1 MSSFSRYSFTPSLK
15 NDLGQSFKMTNKVNT
30 RIRFAVLRNEIDVK
44 THVLQEGERLDSL
57 AQVYLNSSEYWW
69 VIAAAS
75 GIGWNLQIPPGT
87 LLQIPNSISDVV
99 RYLR

>member
-87 LLQIPNSISDVV
+87 FLQIPNSISDVV

>member
-30 RIRFAVLRNEIDVK
+30 RIRFAVIRNEIDVK

-69 VIAAAS
+69 VIAA
-75 GIGWNLQIPPGT
+75 
-87 LLQIPNSISDVV
+87 NSISDVV